1 MIYLKVILAI
11 SIFTCFFAFF
21 YYLRKFGI
29 VKKALKNAYKTLD
42 DISTMRAKE
51 ERHALEYGEDEAEKS
66 LLERLVEAPNRQ
78 FVYSGLGRIF
88 KGLTIELWIIFFIV
102 SAASV
107 YFLVL
112 LISKDG
118 LRSLLAAGGYAIL
131 LKGAE
136 MFLAYKNYKSVDNNL
151 VQFLNQLGNFSIIH
165 GEVTGTLYKV
175 SQYMPYP
182 LNEVLAE
189 GYIEAQ
195 ISGDVSEAMYSMISK
210 IEHPKF
216 KEIITNIEVCTSY
229 TANSEVVVDA
239 LKQNIVNE
247 KRTSMERKSTAD
259 AALVS
264 TFIVSALIIV
274 SFFITNS
281 LIEQDFWEILFHSL
295 PGKVAL
301 AVSAVSYLV
310 FGINVVTTER

>member
-21 YYLRKFGI
+21 YYLRKSGL
-29 VKKALKNAYKTLD
+29 VKKALKNAYSTLD
-42 DISTMRAKE
+42 DMSTARAKD
-51 ERHALEYGEDEAEKS
+51 ERHAWEYGDEIEKS
-66 LLERLVEAPNRQ
+66 FFEKLVEAPNRR

-88 KGLTIELWIIFFIV
+88 KGLTIELWIIFYVFSV
-102 SAASV
+102 AAV

-112 LISKDG
+112 IISKDG
-118 LRSLLAAGGYAIL
+118 FRSLLAAGGYAII

-136 MFLAYKNYKSVDNNL
+136 MFLAYRNYKTVDNNL

-182 LNEVLAE
+182 LSDVLAE

-195 ISGDVSEAMYSMISK
+195 TSGDVSEAMYSMISK

-216 KEIITNIEVCTSY
+216 KEIITNLEVCTSY

-247 KRTSMERKSTAD
+247 KRASMERKSTAD
-259 AALVS
+259 AAIVS
-264 TFIVSALIIV
+264 TFIVSVLIIV
-274 SFFITNS
+274 TFFITDN
-281 LIEQDFWEILFHSL
+281 LISQDFWEILFHSI

-301 AVSAVSYLV
+301 VVFAISYII
-310 FGINVVTTER
+310 FGVNVATAER